1 MKSKDMKL
9 NTALAAAIV
18 MTLST
23 VVTGAHAD
31 APGQDWKGYAGVSC
45 LPSSENAD
53 IRRGVSGSGPAFAN
67 MGARTT
73 TAYCPIVRDVSEG
86 GPNRLELVR
95 VRVRDRHPQFNVRC
109 QLRSHSINGTV
120 VDFDET
126 STVGTGIQTL
136 SMGPLDA
143 NNWGSYTLICSL
155 PGRGEQPDQHL
166 PSYIINYRVDEFTL

>member
-1 MKSKDMKL
+1 MKSKNMKL

-18 MTLST
+18 MALST

-31 APGQDWKGYAGVSC
+31 DWKGYAGVSC

-53 IRRGVSGSGPAFAN
+53 IRRSVSGLRPAFAN

-73 TAYCPIVRDVSEG
+73 AALCPIVRDVSEG

-109 QLRSHSINGTV
+109 VLRSHSIDGAV
-120 VDFDET
+120 VDLDED

-155 PGRGEQPDQHL
+155 PGRGEQPNQHL
-166 PSYIINYRVDEFTL
+166 SSYIINYRVDESTL